1 MRRPCARLGPAVVAA
16 ALLAGAAGISPVA
29 LRAPAARAT
38 STPPPTPVNGSPSP
52 FPTALRTPRPSVTPP
67 RLASAAAILEDLDTG
82 QVLFAKNA
90 DAPRPVASLTKIM
103 TALLALSHSRPEER
117 VTVSSLAAGQS
128 GSVLGLR
135 VGERITVSEL
145 MYALL
150 LQSSNDAAVALAE
163 HAGGTLG
170 RFVEMMNE
178 EAARLGLTRTRF
190 YSASGLDDR
199 GRSSARDLATLTR
212 AAYADPLFEQIAAT
226 KFHTVPSPSGKPRRI
241 QNRNILLW
249 LYPGAIGVK
258 TGFTTPSG
266 HCLVATADHDGVRL
280 LAVALG
286 APGHDAGTVFYNGA
300 TLLNYGYAA
309 FVPHPLIHAGDPV
322 GPFRVEGRNVPAVAA
337 STLLRLVHVDDLG
350 TATISVYM
358 DAGLT
363 LPVRAGETIGRVDI
377 RLHGRRV
384 GRVLVVAPVT
394 VTAAPPPRPPRL
406 VPPDPAADPLERGV
420 SLLRALV
427 QTVLGAFL

>member
-286 APGHDAGTVFYNGA
+286 APGHDAG
-300 TLLNYGYAA
+300 L
-309 FVPHPLIHAGDPV
+309 D
-322 GPFRVEGRNVPAVAA
+322 GRNDRGLQCPLTAAAPGSAPQSWRSSGYSVAISMPCSRGVGAPILLHPGSSSRHLPTAPRASRSPPRSGSARRTAPAPSTRA
-337 STLLRLVHVDDLG
+337 STRW
-350 TATISVYM
+350 
-358 DAGLT
+358 
-363 LPVRAGETIGRVDI
+363 
-377 RLHGRRV
+377 
-384 GRVLVVAPVT
+384 
-394 VTAAPPPRPPRL
+394 
-406 VPPDPAADPLERGV
+406 
-420 SLLRALV
+420 
-427 QTVLGAFL
+427 